1 MRPDTEVSMIRIP
14 PRPLMLLATAALAAC
29 GSSGSPA
36 ASPTAGGEQTRSAA
50 QIYDDFLN
58 EMASERSVHVTGH
71 QVDST
76 GAASD
81 IDVVDTQNAASI
93 TLRAA
98 GATVY
103 LVVTPDSVYA
113 SQSQS
118 GPWQAAPADL
128 ALNARSL
135 TLANTVRC
143 GRIEH
148 GGLTRGAT
156 STVNG
161 QLVIAVED
169 DGKAPG
175 ASPSTVYVTVSG
187 APRLVRV
194 VDHGATTAG
203 GRADCGHAAA
213 SSGPPTSSASF
224 DFRDWGAQVTVT
236 PPPSGGV

>member
-1 MRPDTEVSMIRIP
+1 MRPDTEASMTHIP
-14 PRPLMLLATAALAAC
+14 PRRLLLLATAALAGC
-29 GSSGSPA
+29 GSSASPA
-36 ASPTAGGEQTRSAA
+36 ASPTAGGEETHTAA

-58 EMASERSVHVTGH
+58 DMASERSVRVTGH
-71 QVDST
+71 QVDTT

-81 IDVVDTQNAASI
+81 IDVVDTQNAANI
-93 TLRAA
+93 TYRQA

-103 LVVTPDSVYA
+103 LVVTPDNVYA

-118 GPWQAAPADL
+118 GPWVTPPPDL
-128 ALNARSL
+128 VTNARSL

-156 STVNG
+156 STING
-161 QLVIAVED
+161 KRVIAVDD

-175 ASPSTVYVTVSG
+175 ASPSTVYVIVSG
-187 APRLVRV
+187 APRVVRLVT
-194 VDHGATTAG
+194 HGATTPG
-203 GRADCGHAAA
+203 GRPDCGHAAA
-213 SSGPPTSSASF
+213 SGPQTTSATF
-224 DFRDWGAQVTVT
+224 DFSDWGATVTVT